1 MSSASGYTQNDTRY
15 TVFSGKCML
24 SEGLM
29 PMTYGIAAVVSGI
42 MVDSVADYDTD
53 ETFVYRVVER
63 LNAGKAQLCHFK
75 EILEDELIAKS
86 S

>member
-1 MSSASGYTQNDTRY
+1 MSSASGYTQNDTQY
-15 TVFSGKCML
+15 TVFSGRCLL
-24 SEGLM
+24 SEGIG
-29 PMTYGIAAVVSGI
+29 PTTYGIGAVVSGI

-53 ETFVYRVVER
+53 KTFVYRVVAR

-86 S
+86 F

>member
-1 MSSASGYTQNDTRY
+1 
-15 TVFSGKCML
+15 
-24 SEGLM
+24 
-29 PMTYGIAAVVSGI
+29 

-53 ETFVYRVVER
+53 KTFVYRVVAR

-86 S
+86 F

>member
-1 MSSASGYTQNDTRY
+1 MSSASGYTQNDTKY

-24 SEGLM
+24 SEEIRTT
-29 PMTYGIAAVVSGI
+29 TYGVAAVVSGI

-53 ETFVYRVVER
+53 ETFVCRVVAR

-75 EILEDELIAKS
+75 EILEDELVAKS
-86 S
+86 C